1 LTAYLVIPVMEV
13 VFCLILLVL
22 LVVRGKH
29 HIARK
34 PFFLFLFSMV
44 LWGLFIYLMRREPD
58 LVTALLWERLVFV
71 AISSAAILFYTFTV
85 SLTGARPRRWLH
97 YLPYGLYFACITLI
111 PTKLM
116 VSGMQ
121 VMWYGKAPIIGPL
134 FPAYV
139 ISVYLPLTLG
149 LVILV
154 RHGRHSHNVDEK
166 IRLQYIIAG
175 IIAMFIGGTTDYLP
189 VLGISMYPL
198 GIVGNILFCVL
209 ATVAMLRYDLLE
221 TKMMFRKGI
230 AYALVGVLVLGIF
243 GGMTLLLS
251 SVFHTALS
259 PISITIMIVSVL
271 IALLVFTFFQPVL
284 PLFQR
289 IVDRWFYRE
298 RYDHLQALKRFTSE
312 TRDMIDLKQL
322 ASSLVTAIANG
333 MQSRYVY
340 LLLPS
345 LKTGDFVTHSYY
357 GQNPSGHLSLRT
369 SSLLAL
375 AMRYEDG
382 LVDVND
388 IEVLPALKGLVN
400 GEKDTLVK
408 NHIEVMVPLKT
419 GDRLVGILLIGGRLS
434 SKHYSSEDRQ
444 LLHKISQ
451 EVAVSIEN
459 ALAYESIQQKH
470 GELLEAM
477 DGIIHAMSLVVET
490 RDPYTAGHQK
500 RVADIACA
508 IGRAMDLPEWD
519 IKGIRIAGLLH
530 DVGKLAVPAEILTKP
545 GKLNASEFSII
556 KSHSQVSYN
565 ILELIEFPWPVKQ
578 AVLQHHER
586 LDGSGYP
593 DGLSG
598 DDIIIEAKI
607 LGVADVV
614 EAISSHRPYRP
625 ALGLEYAM
633 REIIKQR
640 GILYDPKVVDACLKL
655 FEEKDTNLEQ
665 LLLPVAVGG

>member
-1 LTAYLVIPVMEV
+1 MTAYLVIPVMEV

-97 YLPYGLYFACITLI
+97 YLPYGLYFTCLALL

-121 VMWYGKAPIIGPL
+121 IMWYGKAPMIGPL
-134 FPAYV
+134 FPIYV

-149 LVILV
+149 LVMLIKH
-154 RHGRHSHNVDEK
+154 RRRSRNVDEK

-251 SVFHTALS
+251 SAFHTALS

-284 PLFQR
+284 PLSQR

-369 SSLLAL
+369 NNLLAL

-419 GDRLVGILLIGGRLS
+419 GNRLVGILLIGGRLS

-556 KSHSQVSYN
+556 KSHSQVSYD

-593 DGLSG
+593 EGLSG
-598 DDIIIEAKI
+598 DDIIIEARI

-640 GILYDPKVVDACLKL
+640 GILYDPRVVDGCLKL
-655 FEEKDTNLEQ
+655 FEEKDANLEQ